1 MIVYYVDGE
10 KFTTENY
17 DEISIRKISSPN
29 ENTPAWE
36 NLKTGEKLWMKK
48 GFVRHRLTGPAEI
61 TSDGR
66 EEFWLYKKYYENVK
80 DWINNHPNPDL
91 YFNAIGI
98 LTETDIVLWDLKN

>member
-1 MIVYYVDGE
+1 MIIYYIDGE
-10 KFTTENY
+10 KFTSDNS

-36 NLKTGEKLWMKK
+36 NTKTGEKLWCEK
-48 GFVRHRLTGPAEI
+48 GFIWHRLTGPAEI

-66 EEFWLYKKYYENVK
+66 EEFWLDKKYYETVK
-80 DWINNHPNPDL
+80 EWINNHPNPDL

-98 LTETDIVLWDLKN
+98 LTETDKVLWYLKN